1 VRRGVRTVGGCVTD
15 VWAGAESSDE
25 LWKFMTTSKTWELVT
40 RSRPTARHDH
50 AMAAIGTD
58 IFVHGGARF
67 YCCRPRNGENTTYE
81 GFSDELWK
89 YSTSTAT
96 WVKLTPTGDTPGE
109 RRGHAMVA
117 VSNFLFLFG
126 GARGQK
132 VAVSDSTPQ
141 SFPSPLSPAEL
152 WKYSKD
158 TSTWELL
165 WAGDEPRQRY
175 DHAMAVV
182 GADVVIHGG
191 RVGLAHTRS
200 GE

>member
-1 VRRGVRTVGGCVTD
+1 MF
-15 VWAGAESSDE
+15 A
-25 LWKFMTTSKTWELVT
+25 
-40 RSRPTARHDH
+40 
-50 AMAAIGTD
+50 
-58 IFVHGGARF
+58 
-67 YCCRPRNGENTTYE
+67 YCLILIASCY
-81 GFSDELWK
+81 L
-89 YSTSTAT
+89 
-96 WVKLTPTGDTPGE
+96 L
-109 RRGHAMVA
+109 
-117 VSNFLFLFG
+117 SNFLFLFG